1 MSNSHA
7 AYIEVRP
14 EVRYW
19 EDATVDGVEDTDG
32 KLIPLRVGDDWCP
45 VIRLSDG
52 AIQNWPEGVEASV
65 HYKVCDAGE
74 YWLLDENRGRVAKS
88 AGYYVPDSF
97 LCHGDSGYGDYI
109 IFNVGP
115 NGKITGWVEPEVHPE
130 DWIHLSNQPEAP
142 AKRDKP

>member
-1 MSNSHA
+1 MSNEHA
-7 AYIEVRP
+7 VYIEVRA

-19 EDATVDGVEDTDG
+19 EDAKVNGVEDTDG

-52 AIQNWPEGVEASV
+52 AIQNWPEGVEARV

-74 YWLLDENRGRVAKS
+74 YWLLDENRERIAKY
-88 AGYYVPDSF
+88 ARYYVPDGF

-109 IFNVGP
+109 IFDVGP
-115 NGKITGWVEPEVHPE
+115 DGKIAEWSVPDVHPE
-130 DWIHLSNQPEAP
+130 DWMPLPEAP
-142 AKRDKP
+142 E